1 MPLAQ
6 ADSSERKRCTS
17 KTSTSLGLVVM
28 RRFCICWALTF
39 KVTDGRQWAK
49 PAVGRPVH
57 RGVRPGPEEHRPWT
71 DCGAL
76 RDLASKRVKTEQSR
90 LRICVGT
97 WLRVGFCRATV

>member
-1 MPLAQ
+1 MRRWVIGKMN
-6 ADSSERKRCTS
+6 D
-17 KTSTSLGLVVM
+17 SLGLSHL
-28 RRFCICWALTF
+28 RDLWRLTF
-39 KVTDGRQWAK
+39 EVTGGRQWAK

-97 WLRVGFCRATV
+97 SLRVGFCRATVNLR

>member
-1 MPLAQ
+1 MRLRAMSI
-6 ADSSERKRCTS
+6 AI
-17 KTSTSLGLVVM
+17 VVGCSDLQEL
-28 RRFCICWALTF
+28 RRPRLLRALTF
-39 KVTDGRQWAK
+39 EVTGGRQWAK

-97 WLRVGFCRATV
+97 SLRVEFCRATV